1 MHTRRFSAALLGFL
15 LVGPSLFAQT
25 PPPRRPAAPLWR
37 VQPQEKRAQQQAP
50 KVGGIPGKIP
60 SDGGA
65 AKRAPGAI
73 PKSQD
78 RPRPR
83 IYRTMRDVSNVK

>member
-1 MHTRRFSAALLGFL
+1 MNTRRFSAALLGFL

-25 PPPRRPAAPLWR
+25 PPPRRPATPLWR

-50 KVGGIPGKIP
+50 KVGGNLAKAQI
-60 SDGGA
+60 DGLA
-65 AKRAPGAI
+65 TKRAPGSI
-73 PKSQD
+73 LKPQD